1 MYDKQDNQARDIKL
15 CHTLRV
21 KSFLNPSACQLDKQ
35 RFQCH
40 MQAFNERHCRRQK
53 LSLQNSKLYLFLT
66 ICSITLKLC
75 LLRVVIKYGNRAR
88 QMVYLPCLY
97 LIIIVSVHCLPT
109 LNAICFLL
117 HRYSNINYLRKVFL
131 KIIKNYVLEI
141 GRFFSK
147 NIDLDKLMLE
157 ILENI

>member
-1 MYDKQDNQARDIKL
+1 MEQCKIIYDKEDNRARDTNL
-15 CHTLRV
+15 CNTLRV
-21 KSFLNPSACQLDKQ
+21 TKSFLNPSACLLDKQ

-40 MQAFNERHCRRQK
+40 MQAFNERLCRRQK

-75 LLRVVIKYGNRAR
+75 PLRVVIKYGNRAR

-97 LIIIVSVHCLPT
+97 LIIVSVHCLPS

-117 HRYSNINYLRKVFL
+117 QTQLHQFLYKNNVLVANIIAFKY
-131 KIIKNYVLEI
+131 
-141 GRFFSK
+141 
-147 NIDLDKLMLE
+147 
-157 ILENI
+157 